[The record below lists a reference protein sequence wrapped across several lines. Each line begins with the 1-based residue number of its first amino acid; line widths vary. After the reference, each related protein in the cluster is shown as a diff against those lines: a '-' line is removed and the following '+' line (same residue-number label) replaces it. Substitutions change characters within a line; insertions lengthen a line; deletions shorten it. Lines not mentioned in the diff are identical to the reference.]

1 MTKRIYRGILL
12 SSVITMLACL
22 IFTIGIQYQMYDES
36 TKDSLKDKAYIIS
49 LNSES
54 GDLSK
59 YADAKE
65 RITLITSSG
74 KVLFDNKAIADK
86 MENHLS
92 RKEVKGALDS
102 GEGYAVRRSETLGS
116 KSCYYA
122 LKLKNGNI
130 LRISDDSLTV
140 WTVLINLLPAIC
152 AIAIMTLV
160 LSSVL
165 AAVISKKIL
174 KPLNSIDLENPD
186 AQNVYDELIPFINKI
201 NMQNRKIDRQIARL
215 TRSRREFDII
225 TENMSEGLVLTD
237 IKGNILTHNKGI
249 EKFFGV
255 GEDINGK
262 NILTLNRS
270 EVFREIFS
278 DITEKRRGED
288 ILSLNG
294 RYYDMTANPVYDED
308 GTPCGAVILAVDIT
322 EKEKREK
329 LRREFTANV
338 SHELKTPLTSI
349 SGISDML
356 MNGIVAPEDIKGFA
370 GDINKESARLITLVN
385 DIIKL
390 SELDEGAY
398 STETDEKVNLL
409 KTAAEVKERLEAI
422 AAKKNV
428 KIAVTGEDA
437 EITGGESLVFEMLY
451 NLCDNAVKYNKE
463 NGNVTVS
470 VGTIEG
476 APFVTVKDTG
486 IGIPPEYTDRIF
498 ERFFR
503 VDKSRSKE
511 SGGTGLGL
519 SIVKHIAM
527 SLGADI
533 RVESA
538 VGKGTEITVT
548 FNNK

>member
-54 GDLSK
+54 GDLSE

-92 RKEVKGALDS
+92 RKEVKEALDS

-174 KPLNSIDLENPD
+174 KPLNSINLENPD

-215 TRSRREFDII
+215 TRSRREFDIT

-255 GEDINGK
+255 GENINGK

-409 KTAAEVKERLEAI
+409 KTAAEIKERLEAI

-470 VGTIEG
+470 VGTSEG

>member
-54 GDLSK
+54 GDLSE

-92 RKEVKGALDS
+92 RKEVKDALDS

-270 EVFREIFS
+270 EVFRENFS

-398 STETDEKVNLL
+398 STETDEKVDLL

-470 VGTIEG
+470 VGTSEG
-476 APFVTVKDTG
+476 TPFVTVKDTG

-533 RVESA
+533 RVEST

>member
-36 TKDSLKDKAYIIS
+36 TKDALKDKAYIIS

-74 KVLFDNKAIADK
+74 NVLFDNKAIADK

-92 RKEVKGALDS
+92 RKEVKEALDS

-122 LKLKNGNI
+122 LQLKNGNI

-270 EVFREIFS
+270 DVFREIFS

-398 STETDEKVNLL
+398 STETDEKVDLL
-409 KTAAEVKERLEAI
+409 KTAAEVKERLEKI
-422 AAKKNV
+422 AAKKDV

-437 EITGGESLVFEMLY
+437 EITGGESLVFEMIY

-463 NGNVTVS
+463 GGNVTVS
-470 VGTIEG
+470 VGTSEG

>member
-54 GDLSK
+54 GDLSE

-92 RKEVKGALDS
+92 RKEVKEALDS

-237 IKGNILTHNKGI
+237 IKGNILTHNKGL

-370 GDINKESARLITLVN
+370 CDINKESARLIMLVN

-398 STETDEKVNLL
+398 STETDEKVDLL
-409 KTAAEVKERLEAI
+409 KTAAVVKERLEAI

-437 EITGGESLVFEMLY
+437 EITGGESLVFEMIY

-470 VGTIEG
+470 VGTSEG
-476 APFVTVKDTG
+476 TPFVTVKDTG

-533 RVESA
+533 RVEST

>member
-54 GDLSK
+54 GDLSE

-92 RKEVKGALDS
+92 RKEVKEALDS

-225 TENMSEGLVLTD
+225 TENMSEGIVLTD

-390 SELDEGAY
+390 SELDGGAY
-398 STETDEKVNLL
+398 STETDEKVDLL

-470 VGTIEG
+470 VGTSEG
-476 APFVTVKDTG
+476 TPFVTVKDTG

-533 RVESA
+533 RVEST

>member
-49 LNSES
+49 LNSEN
-54 GDLSK
+54 GDLSE

-92 RKEVKGALDS
+92 RKEVTEALDS

-270 EVFREIFS
+270 DVFREIFS

-398 STETDEKVNLL
+398 STETDEKVDLL
-409 KTAAEVKERLEAI
+409 KTAAEVKKRLEKI

-437 EITGGESLVFEMLY
+437 EITGGESLVFEMIY

-470 VGTIEG
+470 VGRSEG

-533 RVESA
+533 RVEST

>member
-54 GDLSK
+54 GDLSE

-92 RKEVKGALDS
+92 RKEVTEALDS

-122 LKLKNGNI
+122 LQLKNGNI

-270 EVFREIFS
+270 DVFREIFS

-398 STETDEKVNLL
+398 STETDEKVDLL

-470 VGTIEG
+470 VGRSEG

>member
-36 TKDSLKDKAYIIS
+36 TKDALKDKAYIIS

-92 RKEVKGALDS
+92 RKEVKEALDS

-270 EVFREIFS
+270 DVFREIFS

-398 STETDEKVNLL
+398 STETDEKVDLL
-409 KTAAEVKERLEAI
+409 KTAAEVKERLEKI

-428 KIAVTGEDA
+428 KIAVTGEDT

-470 VGTIEG
+470 VGRSEG

>member
-54 GDLSK
+54 GDLSE

-92 RKEVKGALDS
+92 RKEVKEALDS

-398 STETDEKVNLL
+398 STETDEKVDLL
-409 KTAAEVKERLEAI
+409 KTAAMVKERLEAI

-470 VGTIEG
+470 VGTSEG
-476 APFVTVKDTG
+476 TPFVTVKDTG

-533 RVESA
+533 RVEST

>member
-54 GDLSK
+54 GDLSE

-92 RKEVKGALDS
+92 RKEVKEALDS

-186 AQNVYDELIPFINKI
+186 AQNVYDEFIPFINKI

-398 STETDEKVNLL
+398 STETDEKVDLL
-409 KTAAEVKERLEAI
+409 KTAAVVKERLEAI

-470 VGTIEG
+470 VGTSEG
-476 APFVTVKDTG
+476 TPFVTVKDTG

-533 RVESA
+533 RVEST

>member
-54 GDLSK
+54 GDLSE

-92 RKEVKGALDS
+92 RKEVKEALDS

-398 STETDEKVNLL
+398 STETDEKVDLL
-409 KTAAEVKERLEAI
+409 KTAAVVKERLEAI

-437 EITGGESLVFEMLY
+437 EITGGESLVFEMIY

-470 VGTIEG
+470 VGTSEG
-476 APFVTVKDTG
+476 TPFVTVKDTG

-533 RVESA
+533 RVEST

>member
-36 TKDSLKDKAYIIS
+36 TKDALKDKAYIIS

-74 KVLFDNKAIADK
+74 NVLFDNKAIADK

-92 RKEVKGALDS
+92 RKEVKEALDS

-122 LKLKNGNI
+122 LQLKNGNI

-398 STETDEKVNLL
+398 STETDEKVDLL
-409 KTAAEVKERLEAI
+409 KTAAEVKERLEKI

-437 EITGGESLVFEMLY
+437 EITGGESLVFEMIY

-470 VGTIEG
+470 VGTSEG
-476 APFVTVKDTG
+476 TPFVTVKDTG

-533 RVESA
+533 RVEST

>member
-49 LNSES
+49 LSSES
-54 GDLSK
+54 GDLSE

-92 RKEVKGALDS
+92 RKEVKEALDS

-255 GEDINGK
+255 EEDINGK

-294 RYYDMTANPVYDED
+294 RYYDMTANPVFDED

-370 GDINKESARLITLVN
+370 CDINKESARLITLVN

-409 KTAAEVKERLEAI
+409 KTAAVVKERLEAI

-470 VGTIEG
+470 VGTSEG

-486 IGIPPEYTDRIF
+486 IGIPHEYTDRIF

-533 RVESA
+533 RVEST

>member
-36 TKDSLKDKAYIIS
+36 TKDALKDKAYIIS

-74 KVLFDNKAIADK
+74 NVLFDNKAIADK

-92 RKEVKGALDS
+92 RKEVTEALDS

-122 LKLKNGNI
+122 LQLKNGNI

-270 EVFREIFS
+270 DVFREIFS

-409 KTAAEVKERLEAI
+409 KTAAEVKERLEKI

-437 EITGGESLVFEMLY
+437 EITGGESLVFEMIY

-470 VGTIEG
+470 VGTSEG

-533 RVESA
+533 KVEST

>member
-54 GDLSK
+54 GDLSE

-92 RKEVKGALDS
+92 RKEVKEALDS

-255 GEDINGK
+255 EEDINGK

-409 KTAAEVKERLEAI
+409 KTAAVVKERLEAI

-470 VGTIEG
+470 VGTSEG
-476 APFVTVKDTG
+476 TPFVTVKDTG

-533 RVESA
+533 RVEST

>member
-92 RKEVKGALDS
+92 RKEVKEALDS

-398 STETDEKVNLL
+398 STETDEKVDLL

-470 VGTIEG
+470 VGTSEG
-476 APFVTVKDTG
+476 TPFVTVKDTG

-533 RVESA
+533 RVEST

>member
-54 GDLSK
+54 CDLSK

-92 RKEVKGALDS
+92 RKEVKEALDS

-270 EVFREIFS
+270 DVFREIFS

-398 STETDEKVNLL
+398 STGTDEKVDLL
-409 KTAAEVKERLEAI
+409 KTAGEVKERLEAI

-428 KIAVTGEDA
+428 KIVVTGEDA

-470 VGTIEG
+470 VGTSEG
-476 APFVTVKDTG
+476 TPFVTVKDTG

-533 RVESA
+533 RVEST

>member
-1 MTKRIYRGILL
+1 
-12 SSVITMLACL
+12 
-22 IFTIGIQYQMYDES
+22 
-36 TKDSLKDKAYIIS
+36 
-49 LNSES
+49 
-54 GDLSK
+54 
-59 YADAKE
+59 
-65 RITLITSSG
+65 
-74 KVLFDNKAIADK
+74 
-86 MENHLS
+86 
-92 RKEVKGALDS
+92 
-102 GEGYAVRRSETLGS
+102 
-116 KSCYYA
+116 
-122 LKLKNGNI
+122 
-130 LRISDDSLTV
+130 
-140 WTVLINLLPAIC
+140 
-152 AIAIMTLV
+152 MTLV

-255 GEDINGK
+255 EEDINGK

-398 STETDEKVNLL
+398 STETDEKVNLP
-409 KTAAEVKERLEAI
+409 KTAAVVKERLEAI

-470 VGTIEG
+470 VGTSEG
-476 APFVTVKDTG
+476 TPFVTVKDTG

-533 RVESA
+533 RVEST

>member
-36 TKDSLKDKAYIIS
+36 TKDALKDKAYIIS

-74 KVLFDNKAIADK
+74 NVLFDNKAIADK

-92 RKEVKGALDS
+92 RKEVKEALDS

-122 LKLKNGNI
+122 LQLKNGNI

-270 EVFREIFS
+270 DVFREIFS

-409 KTAAEVKERLEAI
+409 KTAEEVKKRLEKI

-437 EITGGESLVFEMLY
+437 EITGGESLVFEMIY

-470 VGTIEG
+470 VGRSEG

>member
-54 GDLSK
+54 GDLSE

-74 KVLFDNKAIADK
+74 KVLFDNKAIADR

-92 RKEVKGALDS
+92 RKEVKEALDS

-255 GEDINGK
+255 EEDINGK

-409 KTAAEVKERLEAI
+409 KTAAVVKERLEAI

-470 VGTIEG
+470 VGTSEG

-533 RVESA
+533 RVESP

>member
-54 GDLSK
+54 GDLSE

-92 RKEVKGALDS
+92 RKEVKEALDS

-398 STETDEKVNLL
+398 STETDEKVDLL
-409 KTAAEVKERLEAI
+409 KTAAVVKERLEAI

-428 KIAVTGEDA
+428 KIAVTGEDT

-470 VGTIEG
+470 VGTSEG

-533 RVESA
+533 RVEST

>member
-36 TKDSLKDKAYIIS
+36 TKDALKDKAYIIS

-92 RKEVKGALDS
+92 RKEVKEALDS

-270 EVFREIFS
+270 DVFREIFS

-398 STETDEKVNLL
+398 STETDEKVDLL
-409 KTAAEVKERLEAI
+409 KTAAEVKERLEKI

-437 EITGGESLVFEMLY
+437 EITGGESLVFEMIY

-470 VGTIEG
+470 VGRSEG

>member
-36 TKDSLKDKAYIIS
+36 TKDALKDKAYIIS

-54 GDLSK
+54 GDLSE

-74 KVLFDNKAIADK
+74 NVLFDNKAIADK

-92 RKEVKGALDS
+92 RKEVTEALDS

-122 LKLKNGNI
+122 LQLKNGNI

-270 EVFREIFS
+270 DVFREIFS

-398 STETDEKVNLL
+398 STETDEKVDLL

-470 VGTIEG
+470 VGRSEG

>member
-54 GDLSK
+54 GDLSE

-92 RKEVKGALDS
+92 RKEVKGALNS

-370 GDINKESARLITLVN
+370 DDINKESARLITLVN

-398 STETDEKVNLL
+398 STETDEKVDLL
-409 KTAAEVKERLEAI
+409 KTAAVVKERLEAI

-470 VGTIEG
+470 VGTSEG

-533 RVESA
+533 RVEST

>member
-92 RKEVKGALDS
+92 RKEVKGALNS

-329 LRREFTANV
+329 LRREFTVNV

-398 STETDEKVNLL
+398 STETDEKVDLL
-409 KTAAEVKERLEAI
+409 KTAAVVKERLEAI

-470 VGTIEG
+470 VGTSEG

-533 RVESA
+533 RVEST

>member
-92 RKEVKGALDS
+92 RKEVKGALNS

-409 KTAAEVKERLEAI
+409 KTAAVVKERLEAI

-470 VGTIEG
+470 VGTSEG

-533 RVESA
+533 RVEST

>member
-54 GDLSK
+54 CDLSK

-92 RKEVKGALDS
+92 RKEVKEALDS

-398 STETDEKVNLL
+398 STGTDEKVDLL
-409 KTAAEVKERLEAI
+409 KTAAEVKKRLEKI

-428 KIAVTGEDA
+428 KIVVTGEDA

-470 VGTIEG
+470 VGTSEG
-476 APFVTVKDTG
+476 TPFVTVKDTG

-533 RVESA
+533 RVEST

>member
-36 TKDSLKDKAYIIS
+36 TKDALKDKAYIIS
-49 LNSES
+49 LNSKS

-74 KVLFDNKAIADK
+74 NVLFDNKAIADK

-92 RKEVKGALDS
+92 RKEVKEALDS

-122 LKLKNGNI
+122 LQLKNGNI

-270 EVFREIFS
+270 DVFREIFS

-398 STETDEKVNLL
+398 STETDEKVDLL
-409 KTAAEVKERLEAI
+409 KTAAEVKKRLEKI

-437 EITGGESLVFEMLY
+437 EITGGESLVFEMIY

-470 VGTIEG
+470 VGRSEG

>member
-36 TKDSLKDKAYIIS
+36 TKDALKDKAYIIS

-74 KVLFDNKAIADK
+74 NVLFDNKAIADK

-92 RKEVKGALDS
+92 RKEVKEALDS

-122 LKLKNGNI
+122 LQLKNGNI

-270 EVFREIFS
+270 DVFREIFS

-398 STETDEKVNLL
+398 STETDEKVDLL
-409 KTAAEVKERLEAI
+409 KTAAEVKERLEKI

-428 KIAVTGEDA
+428 KIVVTGEDA
-437 EITGGESLVFEMLY
+437 EITGGESLVFEMIY

-470 VGTIEG
+470 VGTSEG

>member
-36 TKDSLKDKAYIIS
+36 TKDALKDKAYIIS

-74 KVLFDNKAIADK
+74 NVLFDNKAIADK

-92 RKEVKGALDS
+92 RKEVTEALDS

-122 LKLKNGNI
+122 LQLKNGNI

-270 EVFREIFS
+270 DVFREIFS

-398 STETDEKVNLL
+398 STETDEKVDLL

-470 VGTIEG
+470 VGRSEG

>member
-49 LNSES
+49 LSSES

-92 RKEVKGALDS
+92 RKEVKDALDS

-255 GEDINGK
+255 EEDINGK

-398 STETDEKVNLL
+398 STETDEKVDLL
-409 KTAAEVKERLEAI
+409 KTAAVVKERLEAI

-470 VGTIEG
+470 VGTSEG

-533 RVESA
+533 RVEST

>member
-54 GDLSK
+54 GDLSE

-92 RKEVKGALDS
+92 RKEVKEALDS

-390 SELDEGAY
+390 SELDGGAY
-398 STETDEKVNLL
+398 STETDEKVDLL

-470 VGTIEG
+470 VGTSEG
-476 APFVTVKDTG
+476 TPFVTVKDTG

-533 RVESA
+533 RVEST

>member
-49 LNSES
+49 LNSEI

-398 STETDEKVNLL
+398 STETDEKVDLL

-428 KIAVTGEDA
+428 KISVTGEDA
-437 EITGGESLVFEMLY
+437 EITGGESLVFEMIY

-470 VGTIEG
+470 VGTSEG
-476 APFVTVKDTG
+476 VPFITVKDTG

>member
-54 GDLSK
+54 GDLSE

-92 RKEVKGALDS
+92 RKEVKEALDS

-398 STETDEKVNLL
+398 STETDEKVDLL
-409 KTAAEVKERLEAI
+409 KTAAVVKERLEAI

-470 VGTIEG
+470 VGTSEG

-527 SLGADI
+527 SLGTDI
-533 RVESA
+533 RVEST

>member
-54 GDLSK
+54 GDLSE

-92 RKEVKGALDS
+92 RKEVKEALDS

-174 KPLNSIDLENPD
+174 KPLNSIDLENPV

-262 NILTLNRS
+262 NILTINRS

-398 STETDEKVNLL
+398 STETDEKVDLL

-470 VGTIEG
+470 VGTSEG
-476 APFVTVKDTG
+476 TPFVTVKDTG

-533 RVESA
+533 RVEST

>member
-36 TKDSLKDKAYIIS
+36 TKDALKDKAYIIS
-49 LNSES
+49 LNSEI

-92 RKEVKGALDS
+92 RKEVKEALDS

-174 KPLNSIDLENPD
+174 KPLNSINLENPD

-255 GEDINGK
+255 GENINGR

-409 KTAAEVKERLEAI
+409 KTAAEIKERLEAI

-470 VGTIEG
+470 VGTSEG

>member
-36 TKDSLKDKAYIIS
+36 TKDALKDKAYIIS

-74 KVLFDNKAIADK
+74 NVLFDNKAIADK

-92 RKEVKGALDS
+92 RKEVTEALDS

-122 LKLKNGNI
+122 LQLKNGNI

-270 EVFREIFS
+270 DVFREIFS

-356 MNGIVAPEDIKGFA
+356 MNGIVAPEDINGFA

-398 STETDEKVNLL
+398 STETDEKVDLL
-409 KTAAEVKERLEAI
+409 KTAAEVKERLEKI
-422 AAKKNV
+422 AAKKDV

-437 EITGGESLVFEMLY
+437 EITGGESLVFEMIY

-470 VGTIEG
+470 VGTSEG